1 MSMCVELLAIFVEFS
16 LQCTDVEKCELSGI
30 AIIPGR
36 MDIIRISNRSLE
48 ASAGDHGGE
57 AMERHAVLYVERC
70 LAFLSGEH
78 WQFSQI

>member
-1 MSMCVELLAIFVEFS
+1 M
-16 LQCTDVEKCELSGI
+16 EKCELSGI

-48 ASAGDHGGE
+48 TSAGDYGGK

-78 WQFSQI
+78 SQFLKV